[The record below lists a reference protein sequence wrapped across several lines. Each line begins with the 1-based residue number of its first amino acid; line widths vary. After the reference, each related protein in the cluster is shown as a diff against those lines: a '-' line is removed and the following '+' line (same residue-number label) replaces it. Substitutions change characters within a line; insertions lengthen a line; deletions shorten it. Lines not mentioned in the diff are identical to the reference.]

1 MNDVASTA
9 TSSSARRWQTF
20 ADIVG
25 VTLGVNV
32 WISVVVLPAAFVGAL
47 AGWRLAAALLP
58 IAVLAVGLWR
68 RSEAVLLGLFPAS
81 VLVPI
86 AATPAMASQF
96 VYGPVR
102 FVLVAAGTVA
112 YLFGVAFFTTFHEPP
127 RPRSV
132 RGLTSAA
139 AGTPHRWRRRE
150 RVYWMVVVVAVL
162 FPAILLGWVL
172 FDSKIQSY
180 IGQMYPGR
188 VALMTTGLAVG
199 ALAFWLFIYQYVLLG
214 VLRPHRTGDREL
226 LTEIAMIKQQ
236 SSSGRPRSGFYLGVA
251 IAIIAMAALLMRQ
264 H

>member
-1 MNDVASTA
+1 MWPVASAA

-25 VTLGVNV
+25 FTLGVNV
-32 WISVVVLPAAFVGAL
+32 WISVVVLPAAFVNAL
-47 AGWRLAAALLP
+47 SGWRLAAALFP
-58 IAVLAVGLWR
+58 IAILGLGLWR
-68 RSEAVLLGLFPAS
+68 RSEAILLGLFPAAI
-81 VLVPI
+81 LVPI

-102 FVLVAAGTVA
+102 FVLVALGTVA

-132 RGLTSAA
+132 RGLSSAA
-139 AGTPHRWRRRE
+139 AGTPYRWRRRE
-150 RVYWMVVVVAVL
+150 RVYWMLVVVAVV
-162 FPAILLGWVL
+162 FPATLLAWVL
-172 FDSKIQSY
+172 FDSKIQTY
-180 IGQMYPGR
+180 LGQMYPGR

-214 VLRPHRTGDREL
+214 ILRPHRTGDREL
-226 LTEIAMIKQQ
+226 LTDLGMMKQQ
-236 SSSGRPRSGFYLGVA
+236 ANSGRPRLGFYLGVA
-251 IAIIAMAALLMRQ
+251 IAIISMAALLMRQ